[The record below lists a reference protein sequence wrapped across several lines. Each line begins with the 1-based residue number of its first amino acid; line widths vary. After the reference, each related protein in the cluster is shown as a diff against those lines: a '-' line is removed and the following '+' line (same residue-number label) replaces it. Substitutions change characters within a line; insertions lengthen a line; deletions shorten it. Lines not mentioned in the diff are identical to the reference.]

1 MRKKKALNERL
12 AWTGT
17 HSRYKKNTKKKKK
30 KKLKHIKLEI
40 DGSPK
45 KDVYHLDSD
54 YKTAGNGKKKG
65 LSEDKT

>member
-30 KKLKHIKLEI
+30 KKVNNIWIGVLIAFVIVLGAYLI
-40 DGSPK
+40 S
-45 KDVYHLDSD
+45 
-54 YKTAGNGKKKG
+54 KG
-65 LSEDKT
+65 FFG

>member
-30 KKLKHIKLEI
+30 KVNNIWTGVLIAFVIVLGAYLISK
-40 DGSPK
+40 GSF
-45 KDVYHLDSD
+45 
-54 YKTAGNGKKKG
+54 G
-65 LSEDKT
+65 

>member
-30 KKLKHIKLEI
+30 KKKVNNIWMGVLIAFVIVLGAYLISKR
-40 DGSPK
+40 
-45 KDVYHLDSD
+45 
-54 YKTAGNGKKKG
+54 
-65 LSEDKT
+65 

>member
-30 KKLKHIKLEI
+30 KVNNIWTGALIAFVIALGAYLI
-40 DGSPK
+40 S
-45 KDVYHLDSD
+45 
-54 YKTAGNGKKKG
+54 KG
-65 LSEDKT
+65 FFG

>member
-30 KKLKHIKLEI
+30 KKVNNIWMGVLIAFVIVLGAYLISK
-40 DGSPK
+40 GSF
-45 KDVYHLDSD
+45 
-54 YKTAGNGKKKG
+54 G
-65 LSEDKT
+65 

>member
-30 KKLKHIKLEI
+30 KKVNDIWIGVLIAFVIVLGAYLI
-40 DGSPK
+40 S
-45 KDVYHLDSD
+45 
-54 YKTAGNGKKKG
+54 KG
-65 LSEDKT
+65 FFD

>member
-30 KKLKHIKLEI
+30 KKI
-40 DGSPK
+40 DNIWIGVLIAFVIVLGAYLISKGSF
-45 KDVYHLDSD
+45 
-54 YKTAGNGKKKG
+54 G
-65 LSEDKT
+65 

>member
-30 KKLKHIKLEI
+30 KKVNNIWMGVLIAFVIVLGTYLISK
-40 DGSPK
+40 GSF
-45 KDVYHLDSD
+45 
-54 YKTAGNGKKKG
+54 G
-65 LSEDKT
+65 

>member
-30 KKLKHIKLEI
+30 KKVNNIWIGVLIAFVIVLGAYLISK
-40 DGSPK
+40 GSF
-45 KDVYHLDSD
+45 
-54 YKTAGNGKKKG
+54 G
-65 LSEDKT
+65 